1 MPEIATPNEINALL
15 AEARQSVS
23 AVQAGGQGQNAAA
36 FDLRQSK
43 PISDG
48 KIRGVSQ
55 LQESFAR
62 KLNESLSSYLRTNIE
77 VKLTSVELASIS
89 GFMKD
94 LADPIYLAALRL
106 PGLDSSVLLYV
117 ELPLVFQIVDLML
130 GGDGKEQPA
139 ERDLTEIEEE
149 IFESA
154 GRLLCD
160 ELRAAWKPVF
170 DTEIRFDRRQRKNQI
185 SSLIPVSERLL
196 LTNFEVT
203 LNETQ
208 FKFTLALPGA
218 VSTAL
223 LRNIVTEPVLVEPKN
238 SQKNRAR
245 IQQLLGNCEF
255 DTELMLPPSTVFVR
269 DLYSLQP
276 GGIIVLNMRASDP
289 IHLKVAGKDLF
300 LATPVSCGLQRG
312 AQIEKL
318 LSIAPPKE
326 KK

>member
-1 MPEIATPNEINALL
+1 MPEIATSNEINALL

-23 AVQAGGQGQNAAA
+23 AVQVGDQGQNAAA

-62 KLNESLSSYLRTNIE
+62 KLNESLSSYLRTSVE

-130 GGDGKEQPA
+130 GGDGKEPPA
-139 ERDLTEIEEE
+139 ERDLTDIEEE

-154 GRLLCD
+154 GRLLCE

-185 SSLIPVSERLL
+185 NSLIPVSERLL
-196 LTNFEVT
+196 LTNFEIT

-276 GGIIVLNMRASDP
+276 GGIIVLNIRATDP

-300 LATPVSCGLQRG
+300 LARPVSCGPQRG

>member
-1 MPEIATPNEINALL
+1 MPEIGTSNEITALL

-23 AVQAGGQGQNAAA
+23 AVQAGDQSQNAAA

-48 KIRGVSQ
+48 KLRGVSH
-55 LQESFAR
+55 LQEAFAR
-62 KLNESLSSYLRTNIE
+62 KLTESLSSYLRTTIE
-77 VKLTSVELASIS
+77 AKVNSVELASIS
-89 GFMKD
+89 GFVKD
-94 LADPIYLAALRL
+94 LPEPLYLAALRL
-106 PGLDSSVLLYV
+106 PGLDSNVLLYV

-130 GGDGKEQPA
+130 GGDGKDQPA

-154 GRLLCD
+154 ARIICE
-160 ELRAAWKPVF
+160 ELRAAWRPVL

-185 SSLIPVSERLL
+185 NSLIPASERLL
-196 LTNFEVT
+196 LSNFDVT

-245 IQQLLGNCEF
+245 IQQLLGNCQY

-276 GGIIVLNMRASDP
+276 GGIIVLNIKATDP

-300 LATPVSCGLQRG
+300 LASPVSCGPQRG